1 MADALTVFQ
10 VSVLP
15 LGGPPA
21 RAVINDEDVGE
32 FLLRPLNHMRFRRQ
46 EKYGAAVGAKQDVAL
61 SPRGSPLISPECTPD
76 FFPSHGTNIFC
87 TFLNTS
93 AETKTRLW
101 RNT

>member
-1 MADALTVFQ
+1 MADALTVSQ

-21 RAVINDEDVGE
+21 RAVINDEDMGE
-32 FLLRPLNHMRFRRQ
+32 FQLRALNHMKFKRQ
-46 EKYGAAVGAKQDVAL
+46 EKYGVAAEAA
-61 SPRGSPLISPECTPD
+61 PLISPEYGPD

-87 TFLNTS
+87 AFLNTS
-93 AETKTRLW
+93 TETKTRVW